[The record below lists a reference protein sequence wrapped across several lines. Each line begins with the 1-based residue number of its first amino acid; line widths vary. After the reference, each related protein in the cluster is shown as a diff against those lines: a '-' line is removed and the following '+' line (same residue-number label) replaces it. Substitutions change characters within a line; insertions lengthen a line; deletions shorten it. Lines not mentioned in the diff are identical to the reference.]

1 LCNQHCL
8 CMERHSPLTDI
19 NNCVENGIHFV
30 PNRLITHKMEVRRF
44 ITILDKYLPLIPQTE
59 KAELLHT
66 LALVA
71 EEEGDLSYAEVKVVL
86 NKHGCEMPDEMKCK
100 ECMTDSNDTILGCE
114 WCGRYFHSRCSKY
127 NDRFCSK
134 QCEKIDVRF
143 S

>member
-1 LCNQHCL
+1 
-8 CMERHSPLTDI
+8 MEI
-19 NNCVENGIHFV
+19 
-30 PNRLITHKMEVRRF
+30 RRF
-44 ITILDKYLPLIPQTE
+44 ITILDKYLPLIPQNE

-86 NKHGCEMPDEMKCK
+86 NKHGCEMPPEMKCK
-100 ECMTDSNDTILGCE
+100 ECMTDNDNTIMGCM
-114 WCGRYFHSRCSKY
+114 WCGRYFHTRCSKY
-127 NDRFCSK
+127 NSDYCSK

>member
-1 LCNQHCL
+1 
-8 CMERHSPLTDI
+8 MEI
-19 NNCVENGIHFV
+19 
-30 PNRLITHKMEVRRF
+30 RRF

-71 EEEGDLSYAEVKVVL
+71 EEEGDLSYAEVKTVL

-100 ECMTDSNDTILGCE
+100 ECMTDSNDSITGCE
-114 WCGRYFHSRCSKY
+114 WCGRYFHTRCSKY
-127 NDRFCSK
+127 NDWFCSK
-134 QCEKIDVRF
+134 QCEKIDIRF